1 LVNDNSNNEDASRGP
16 FSAVEGDAKTELL
29 KMNKREKQFKCMEC
43 WRGEWGGL
51 AGNMTPVSGIMLLLV
66 K

>member
-1 LVNDNSNNEDASRGP
+1 MVNDNSNNEDASRGP
-16 FSAVEGDAKTELL
+16 FFAVEGDAKTELL
-29 KMNKREKQFKCMEC
+29 KMNKQEKQLKWMEY
-43 WRGEWGGL
+43 WKGEWGGL

>member
-1 LVNDNSNNEDASRGP
+1 MVKDNSNNKDASRGL

-29 KMNKREKQFKCMEC
+29 KMNKQEKQFKCMEY
-43 WRGEWGGL
+43 WRGEGGGL
-51 AGNMTPVSGIMLLLV
+51 AGNMTPVSGIMLSLV